1 MRRGLRRPR
10 TLYPMKAAICK
21 VCKTA
26 HWSREPHAAPFHM
39 VSGSPKDQ
47 VALPLAAKA
56 EVVSQS
62 ESVTLLKPISKQERW
77 KKKHAEQHKAHR
89 REYMKAYRQRHG

>member
-1 MRRGLRRPR
+1 
-10 TLYPMKAAICK
+10 MKAAICK

-47 VALPLAAKA
+47 VALPLAAPA
-56 EVVSQS
+56 EVASQS
-62 ESVTLLKPISKQERW
+62 EPITLPQVLKPVSKQERW
-77 KKKHAEQHKAHR
+77 KKRNAQKYKAHR
-89 REYMKAYRQRHG
+89 REYMEEEP